1 MQIVRLFRSV
11 RVRDEGTGAVAGAAA
26 RARGLAALSVLGL
39 LAAGCGVVR
48 GEDLLDNEPG
58 AGPTV
63 VAPDPR
69 ALLSQ
74 ARMLER
80 AQARQVAAAKRYGL
94 AGAPLSPPR
103 PPAFKP
109 FLTTE
114 PRLARGKGTGLP
126 AVIARVPTRAKVVF
140 LTVDDADAKDPDFVR
155 MMRELDVPYSAF
167 PMAHQRV
174 LPPLPAAAQR
184 DAICDQQ
191 DLRKRAS
198 GRWPALFRPPLGAYT
213 LETLRMAAAC
223 GVRVV
228 PLWNEEASPGRIAYR
243 ERGHRLQPGD
253 IVLARTDP
261 HRGRH
266 GALPEAAREV
276 LRTARA
282 QGFAIGALEDYV

>member
-11 RVRDEGTGAVAGAAA
+11 RVRDEGAGAVAGAA

-63 VAPDPR
+63 VAPDAG

-80 AQARQVAAAKRYGL
+80 AQARQAAAARRYGL

-114 PRLARGKGTGLP
+114 PRLSRGGGVGLP
-126 AVIARVPTRAKVVF
+126 AVIARVPTRARVVF
-140 LTVDDADAKDPDFVR
+140 LTVDEADAKDPDFVR

-167 PMAHQRV
+167 PTEQAR
-174 LPPLPAAAQR
+174 PLPALPVAAQR
-184 DAICDQQ
+184 TAICGQP
-191 DLRKRAS
+191 DLRRRE
-198 GRWPALFRPPLGAYT
+198 GGQRPGLFRPPFGAYT
-213 LETLRMAAAC
+213 LDTLRMAAAC
-223 GVRVV
+223 GVRAV
-228 PLWNEEASPGRIAYR
+228 PLWNEEVFPGRIAYR
-243 ERGHRLQPGD
+243 ERGRRLHPGD
-253 IVLARTDP
+253 IVLARSDL
-261 HRGRH
+261 RRDRH
-266 GALPEAAREV
+266 GALPEAAREL
-276 LRTARA
+276 LRTARE
-282 QGFAIGALEDYV
+282 QGFAVGQLEDYV